1 MLVKRNCNYCNEEY
15 DADTKYLK
23 RNQGYFCSRK
33 CSGSFYGEKRKV
45 VHEPNTIC
53 AYCSIPI
60 YRKQRQLDNSKSGLY
75 FCSKLCQ
82 DLAYASPKI
91 PVSPGPKKSEKS
103 KKTKIIPRCVSCGL
117 KTARRDNLCWDCKR
131 QLVIDKW
138 LAGDISVTWTMP
150 RKDPKTFV
158 KQYLI
163 DTRGDRCEV
172 CGFDEKH
179 PIDGRS
185 VITMDHIDGDYT
197 NNHIDNLK
205 LLCPN
210 HHALTPTY
218 GSRNKGNGRS
228 YRKQYYSSTI

>member
-1 MLVKRNCNYCNEEY
+1 MLVKRNCKYCNEEY
-15 DADTKYLK
+15 DADTRYLK
-23 RNQGYFCSRK
+23 RNQGYFCSLK
-33 CSGSFYGEKRKV
+33 CSGLYHGTQVEKPK
-45 VHEPNTIC
+45 PNTVC
-53 AYCSIPI
+53 AYCKTPI
-60 YRKQRQLDNSKSGLY
+60 YKPPAKFSKSKSGLV
-75 FCSKLCQ
+75 FCNRKCQ
-82 DLAYASPKI
+82 GLGFSSTDVPVKSGPAPYSTERSECDRDGCHTQTKNSTCARCLKQDKI
-91 PVSPGPKKSEKS
+91 S
-103 KKTKIIPRCVSCGL
+103 
-117 KTARRDNLCWDCKR
+117 
-131 QLVIDKW
+131 QW
-138 LAGDISVTWTMP
+138 LSGDISVTWMMP